1 MHTRALLLVAV
12 ATQGLAQTPVSI
24 RPPAALLVPRAR
36 PERPTTL
43 PEKVEPSQLHLA
55 VPLDQAGRLEEALP
69 LYRARA
75 EQTQTSADRLR
86 YAGALLR
93 SGQADEAARVF
104 DGLVAEGQLGPHH
117 ARSSVELMLCASTML
132 REGFPELAV
141 ARLRPV
147 YRPSADT
154 RRLGLLLVRAL
165 AAAGDPAGAR
175 SVLGNLGA
183 GLDTWEP
190 SELIELARGNLLA
203 GNPAAARAL
212 LDREIPESVGHMMR
226 DSILADMRLLDGD
239 WAGAAKL
246 LADGKRKGPPGLDE
260 EHVNR
265 TWRNVQR
272 ELRSMQLRLGL
283 SLWKQGKP
291 DAAME
296 EIAQAATS
304 DEESVRSQAV
314 LLAVAGDLV
323 EHRRDAALRR
333 LGALGGH
340 DRRFKAGAEKATAE
354 IAAGRD
360 PVDGLRVLGDALA
373 SQDRSAASVAG
384 SVVGVLQEAARPAG
398 AEDPKRAD
406 AR

>member
-12 ATQGLAQTPVSI
+12 ATQGLAQTPVNL
-24 RPPAALLVPRAR
+24 RPPAALLAPRAR

-43 PEKVEPSQLHLA
+43 PDKVEPSQRYLA

-69 LYRARA
+69 LYRTRA

-93 SGQADEAARVF
+93 SGQRDEAAHIF
-104 DGLVAEGQLGPHH
+104 DGLIAEGQTGPHGQH
-117 ARSSVELMLCASTML
+117 GVELMLCASAML
-132 REGFPELAV
+132 REGFPDLAV
-141 ARLRPV
+141 ARLRPA
-147 YRPSADT
+147 YPPSPES

-165 AAAGDPAGAR
+165 AAAGDRTGAR
-175 SVLGNLGA
+175 TVLGDLGT
-183 GLDTWEP
+183 GLDTWDTN
-190 SELIELARGNLLA
+190 ELIELARGNLLA
-203 GNPAAARAL
+203 GNPAAARSL

-226 DSILADMRLLDGD
+226 DSILADVHLLDGD
-239 WAGAAKL
+239 WASAAKL
-246 LADGKRKGPPGLDE
+246 LAEGKRKGPPGLDQ

-283 SLWKQGKP
+283 SLWKEGKP

-296 EIAQAATS
+296 EIARAATS
-304 DEESVRSQAV
+304 DEESVRSPAI
-314 LLAVAGDLV
+314 LLAVAGDLSQ
-323 EHRRDAALRR
+323 HRRDAALRR

-340 DRRFKAGAEKATAE
+340 DRRFRAGAEKATAE
-354 IAAGRD
+354 MAAGRD
-360 PVDGLRVLGDALA
+360 PVEGLRMLGDALA
-373 SQDRSAASVAG
+373 SQDGSASSVAG
-384 SVVGVLQEAARPAG
+384 SVVGVLQEAARSTVPDDA
-398 AEDPKRAD
+398 KHAD